1 VLHPTPNWILEKK
14 RGLGEETGETGDGTV
29 ILSRRGSGGERKGMG
44 GRHPPCRAEVP
55 SNFSAAVAPMLVGG
69 LGAGLTVTV
78 SFTSPATE
86 PDRVVHGLG

>member
-1 VLHPTPNWILEKK
+1 
-14 RGLGEETGETGDGTV
+14 
-29 ILSRRGSGGERKGMG
+29 MG

-78 SFTSPATE
+78 SFTSQRPSQTE
-86 PDRVVHGLG
+86 LSMGWVDPWVGLGWVGSRFFRFWWIGLG